1 MARSY
6 GQRNYGQPRKP
17 YLRLRCIL
25 SRSPAGVSPGRASV
39 VVLRQPELLV
49 QVVDFLRLYR
59 LSPELQTLAS
69 RLRGAAKPDPG
80 GVRLHLRG
88 LVGSQDAVVAAA
100 VAHAQHPHVFILHDK
115 DEAAY
120 FLSDLQHLLP
130 EGPDALLF
138 PSSYKR
144 PYQFDETE
152 NANVLMRAEA
162 LNRLNTTR
170 AATTGNSVFIVTYPE
185 ALTEKVINRQ
195 SLVKNTFNAKVGD
208 KLDVNFLGELL
219 GEYDFEKTDFV
230 YEAGQYAVRG
240 GIVDVFSYANEL
252 PFRLELF
259 GDEIESIRTFNPETQ
274 LSVEARPSISIIPNV
289 QTKMLQ
295 ETREAFFEFL
305 PRTACIWAKDVRQT
319 LDVVTE
325 LYEKAEANFQQMLS
339 EAGGMQI
346 VSKPSDL
353 FESGKNFKKL
363 LDEFAVVEFGKR
375 FHFKNAET
383 FQFAAKPQPSFNKEF
398 ERMVKNLKENQL
410 RNFTTIITADTVR
423 QADRLRTIFDELD
436 NNVKFQH
443 LLLAL
448 REGFMDEQL
457 ELAVYTDHQLFERYY
472 RAQETRK
479 FSKKKAL
486 TLRELKTLQPGDYV
500 THQDYGIARFAGLT
514 QVEINGQIQEAIR
527 LVYRDDDLL
536 TVSIHSLHKIAKYS
550 GAEGTPPTMSKLG
563 SPEWENKK
571 KSVKKKVKDIAADLI
586 RLYAKRKTAPGFAF
600 SPDDFMQAELESSFI
615 YEDTP
620 DQAKATED
628 VKQDMQQPH
637 PMDRLICGDVGF
649 GKTEIAI
656 RAAFKAVANGKQA
669 AVLVPTT
676 ILAMQHYKTF
686 RDRLATLPVTVEYI
700 NRFKSTKQIKETLQR
715 VAEGKTDIL
724 IGTHRLTNKDI
735 VFKDLGL
742 LIIDEE
748 QKFGVKTKDKLKE
761 LKVNVDTLTL
771 SATPIP
777 RTLHFSLMGARDLS
791 VIATPPPN
799 RQPVQTELHVFDE
812 ILIRDAVAREL
823 KRGGQVFFVHNRVKD
838 IEEMAGTILRLVP
851 DAKIT
856 YAHGQMEGELLEKRM
871 MKFVEGE
878 YDVLVS
884 TNIIESGL
892 DIPNANTIIIN
903 RAHLAGLSDLHQM
916 RGRVGRSN
924 RKAYCYLLTP
934 PVAQLPADARKRL
947 STLEEF
953 SDLGAGFNVAMR
965 DLDIRGAGN
974 LLGGEQSGF
983 INDLGYETYHQI
995 LDEAVTELK
1004 ETEFRDL
1011 FLGDSNQRLQLAA
1024 GAARNHECNVETDQ
1038 QVLIPE
1044 QYVSNVSERLQLYA
1058 KLDRAQKPEDLR
1070 KLLASMV
1077 DRFGPLPPEVAQLAD
1092 IVRLRWQASVLG
1104 FTKITLKR
1112 DTLKGFL
1119 PADGDHQ
1126 AYFQGEQFGTILN
1139 YVQTHARTASLKEK
1153 KEQLIVTFEEVKSI
1167 QQAKRVLSEL
1177 GSEETVAA

>member
-1 MARSY
+1 M
-6 GQRNYGQPRKP
+6 
-17 YLRLRCIL
+17 
-25 SRSPAGVSPGRASV
+25 
-39 VVLRQPELLV
+39 

-59 LSPELQTLAS
+59 LSPEIQTLAA
-69 RLRGAAKPDPG
+69 RLREAAKPGPG

-100 VAHAQHPHVFILHDK
+100 AANPQHAHVFVLHDK
-115 DEAAY
+115 EEAAY
-120 FLSDLQHLLP
+120 FLADLQHLLP
-130 EGPDALLF
+130 EGSEALLF

-162 LNRLNTTR
+162 LNRLNTVR
-170 AATTGNSVFIVTYPE
+170 GGAAGQGVFIATYPE

-195 SLVKNTFNAKVGD
+195 SLVKNTFTAKTGD

-274 LSVEARPSISIIPNV
+274 LSVEPRPQVSIIPNV
-289 QTKMLQ
+289 QTKLLQ
-295 ETREAFFEFL
+295 EKREAFFEFL
-305 PRTACIWAKDVRQT
+305 PPTACLWLKDVRQT
-319 LDVVTE
+319 LDVVTDLFE
-325 LYEKAEANFQQMLS
+325 RAEANFQAMLG
-339 EAGGMQI
+339 EGGGMQI
-346 VSKPSDL
+346 VSKPADL
-353 FESGKNFKKL
+353 FESGKNFKKS
-363 LDEFAVVEFGKR
+363 LDGFAVVEFGKR
-375 FHFKNAET
+375 FHFKNADA

-398 ERMVKNLKENQL
+398 PRMAKNLRENQV
-410 RNFTTIITADTVR
+410 RDFTTIIAADTVR
-423 QADRLRTIFDELD
+423 QADRLRTIFDEID
-436 NNVKFQH
+436 NNVQFQH

-448 REGFMDEQL
+448 REGYVDEQMG
-457 ELAVYTDHQLFERYY
+457 LAVYTDHQLFERYY
-472 RAQETRK
+472 RAQETKK

-514 QVEINGQIQEAIR
+514 QVDINGQIQEAIR
-527 LVYRDDDLL
+527 LVYRDDDVL
-536 TVSIHSLHKIAKYS
+536 TVSIHALHKIAKYS
-550 GAEGTPPTMSKLG
+550 GAEGSPPSMSKLG

-571 KSVKKKVKDIAADLI
+571 KAVKKKVKDIAADLI

-600 SPDDFMQAELESSFI
+600 SADGFMQAELESSFI

-628 VKQDMQQPH
+628 VKYDMQQPH
-637 PMDRLICGDVGF
+637 PMDRLVCGDVGF
-649 GKTEIAI
+649 GKTEVAI
-656 RAAFKAVANGKQA
+656 RAAFKAVADGKQA

-686 RDRLATLPVTVEYI
+686 RDRLATLPVTVEYV
-700 NRFKSTKQIKETLQR
+700 NRFKTTKQIKETLQR

-799 RQPVQTELHVFDE
+799 RQPVQTELHVYDE

-823 KRGGQVFFVHNRVKD
+823 KRGGQVFFVHNRIKD
-838 IEEMAGTILRLVP
+838 IEEVAGMILRLVP

-856 YAHGQMEGELLEKRM
+856 YAHGQMEGDLLEKRM

-884 TNIIESGL
+884 TSIIESGL

-934 PVAQLPADARKRL
+934 PVANLPADARKRL

-995 LDEAVTELK
+995 LDEAVRELK
-1004 ETEFRDL
+1004 ETEFKDL
-1011 FLGDSNQRLQLAA
+1011 FMGDSNQRLQAAA
-1024 GAARNHECNVETDQ
+1024 GAARNHECSVETDR
-1038 QVLIPE
+1038 QVLIPDR
-1044 QYVSNVSERLQLYA
+1044 YVSNVSERLQLYA
-1058 KLDRAQKPEDLR
+1058 KLDRAEKPEALR

-1077 DRFGPLPPEVAQLAD
+1077 DRFGPLPAEVEQLAD
-1092 IVRLRWQASVLG
+1092 LVRLRWQAGRLG
-1104 FTKITLKR
+1104 FAKLTLKR
-1112 DTLKGFL
+1112 DTLKGYL
-1119 PADGDHQ
+1119 PAGPDHQ
-1126 AYFQGEQFGTILN
+1126 AYFQGDQFGDILN
-1139 YVQTHARTASLKEK
+1139 YVQTHARSASMKER
-1153 KEQLIVTFEEVKSI
+1153 KEQLVITFEEVKSI
-1167 QQAKRVLSEL
+1167 PQAKKVLAEL
-1177 GSEETVAA
+1177 GSAELVEA

>member
-1 MARSY
+1 
-6 GQRNYGQPRKP
+6 
-17 YLRLRCIL
+17 
-25 SRSPAGVSPGRASV
+25 
-39 VVLRQPELLV
+39 V
-49 QVVDFLRLYR
+49 QVADFLRLYR
-59 LSPELQTLAS
+59 LSPELQTLAA
-69 RLRGAAKPDPG
+69 RLRGAAKPDPS

-100 VAHAQHPHVFILHDK
+100 VAHGQHPHVFILHDK

-130 EGPDALLF
+130 EGPEALLF

-144 PYQFDETE
+144 AYQFDETE

-170 AATTGNSVFIVTYPE
+170 AATAGNSVFIVTYPE

-274 LSVEARPSISIIPNV
+274 LSVEPRPSISIIPNV
-289 QTKMLQ
+289 QTKMLH
-295 ETREAFFEFL
+295 ETREAFFDFL
-305 PRTACIWAKDVRQT
+305 PRTACIWVKDVRQT
-319 LDVVTE
+319 LDVVSE
-325 LYEKAEANFQQMLS
+325 LFEKAEANFQQMLS

-346 VSKPSDL
+346 VSKPADL

-398 ERMVKNLKENQL
+398 ERMAKNLRENQQ
-410 RNFTTIITADTVR
+410 RNFTTIIASDTVR

-436 NNVKFQH
+436 NNVQFQH

-448 REGFMDEQL
+448 REGYVDEQL

-514 QVEINGQIQEAIR
+514 QVDINGQTQEAIR
-527 LVYRDDDLL
+527 LVYRDDDVL
-536 TVSIHSLHKIAKYS
+536 TVSIHALHKIAKYS
-550 GAEGTPPTMSKLG
+550 GQEGAPPTMSKLG

-600 SPDDFMQAELESSFI
+600 SPDGFMQAELESSFI

-628 VKQDMQQPH
+628 VKNDMQQPH
-637 PMDRLICGDVGF
+637 PMDRLVCGDVGF
-649 GKTEIAI
+649 GKTEVAI
-656 RAAFKAVANGKQA
+656 RAAFKAVADGKQA

-700 NRFKSTKQIKETLQR
+700 NRFKTTKQIKETLGR

-735 VFKDLGL
+735 KFKDLGL
-742 LIIDEE
+742 LVIDEE

-838 IEEMAGTILRLVP
+838 LDEQAAMILRMVP
-851 DAKIT
+851 DARIT
-856 YAHGQMEGELLEKRM
+856 TIHGQMEGDMLEKRM

-884 TNIIESGL
+884 TNLIESGL

-903 RAHLAGLSDLHQM
+903 RAHLHGLSDLHQM

-934 PVAQLPADARKRL
+934 PVANLPSDARKRL

-1011 FLGDSNQRLQLAA
+1011 FLGDSNQRLQAAA
-1024 GAARNHECNVETDQ
+1024 GAGRNKDCNVETDQ

-1044 QYVSNVSERLQLYA
+1044 KYVSNVSERLQLYA
-1058 KLDRAQKPEDLR
+1058 KLDRAQKPEELQ
-1070 KLLASMV
+1070 KLLASMT
-1077 DRFGPLPPEVAQLAD
+1077 DRFGPLPPEVEQLAD
-1092 IVRLRWQASVLG
+1092 IVRLRWQACKVG

-1112 DTLKGFL
+1112 DTLKGYL
-1119 PADGDHQ
+1119 AADDDHK

-1139 YVQTHARTASLKEK
+1139 YVQTHPRTAKLKEH
-1153 KEQLIVTFEEVKSI
+1153 KEQLIVTFDEVRSI

-1177 GSEETVAA
+1177 GSEEAVTA

>member
-1 MARSY
+1 
-6 GQRNYGQPRKP
+6 
-17 YLRLRCIL
+17 
-25 SRSPAGVSPGRASV
+25 
-39 VVLRQPELLV
+39 V
-49 QVVDFLRLYR
+49 QVADFLRLYR

-69 RLRGAAKPDPG
+69 RLRDAIKPATAEGRP
-80 GVRLHLRG
+80 RLHLRG

-100 VAHAQHPHVFILHDK
+100 VAQPQHPHLFILHDK
-115 DEAAY
+115 EEAAY

-130 EGPDALLF
+130 EGPEVLLF

-144 PYQFDETE
+144 AYQFDETE

-170 AATTGNSVFIVTYPE
+170 AATAGNSVFIVTYPE

-274 LSVEARPSISIIPNV
+274 LSVEPRPSISIIPNV
-289 QTKMLQ
+289 QTKMLH
-295 ETREAFFEFL
+295 ETREAFFDFL
-305 PRTACIWAKDVRQT
+305 PRTACVWVKDVRQT
-319 LDVVTE
+319 LDVVSE
-325 LYEKAEANFQQMLS
+325 LFEKAEANFQQMLV
-339 EAGGMQI
+339 EAHGVQI
-346 VSKPSDL
+346 VSKPADL
-353 FESGKNFKKL
+353 FETGKNFKKL
-363 LDEFAVVEFGKR
+363 LEEFAVVEFGKR

-383 FQFAAKPQPSFNKEF
+383 FQFSAKPQPSFNKEF
-398 ERMVKNLKENQL
+398 ERMAKNLRENQL
-410 RNFTTIITADTVR
+410 RNFTTIIASDTVR

-436 NNVKFQH
+436 NNVQFQH

-448 REGFMDEQL
+448 REGFVDEQL

-514 QVEINGQIQEAIR
+514 QVDINGQIQEAIR
-527 LVYRDDDLL
+527 LVYRDDDVL
-536 TVSIHSLHKIAKYS
+536 TVSIHALHKIAKYS
-550 GAEGTPPTMSKLG
+550 GAEGSPPTMSKLG

-600 SPDDFMQAELESSFI
+600 SPDGFMQAELESSFI

-628 VKQDMQQPH
+628 VKNDMQQPH
-637 PMDRLICGDVGF
+637 PMDRLVCGDVGF
-649 GKTEIAI
+649 GKTEVAI
-656 RAAFKAVANGKQA
+656 RAAFKAVADGKQA
-669 AVLVPTT
+669 AILVPTT

-700 NRFKSTKQIKETLQR
+700 NRFKTTKQIKETLGR

-735 VFKDLGL
+735 KFKDLGL

-799 RQPVQTELHVFDE
+799 RQPVNTELHVFDE

-838 IEEMAGTILRLVP
+838 LDEQAAMILRMVP
-851 DAKIT
+851 DARIT
-856 YAHGQMEGELLEKRM
+856 TIHGQMEGDQLEKRM

-884 TNIIESGL
+884 TNLIESGL

-903 RAHLAGLSDLHQM
+903 RAHLHGLSDLHQM

-934 PVAQLPADARKRL
+934 PVANLPSDARKRL

-1011 FLGDSNQRLQLAA
+1011 FLGDSAQRLQMAA
-1024 GAARNHECNVETDQ
+1024 GAGRSQECNVETDQ

-1044 QYVSNVSERLQLYA
+1044 KYVSNVSERLQLYA
-1058 KLDRAQKPEDLR
+1058 KLDRAQKPEELR

-1077 DRFGPLPPEVAQLAD
+1077 DRFGPLPPEVEQLAD
-1092 IVRLRWQASVLG
+1092 IVRLRWQACKVG

-1112 DTLKGFL
+1112 DTLKGYL
-1119 PADGDHQ
+1119 AADDDHK

-1139 YVQTHARTASLKEK
+1139 YVQTHPRTAKLKEHK
-1153 KEQLIVTFEEVKSI
+1153 QQLIVTFDEVRSI

-1177 GSEETVAA
+1177 GSEEAVTA